1 MAAER
6 PPNILFVVVDQLYGG
21 QAIPPGVPLPSRA
34 RLEDA
39 GLSLPNYQVNTTVC
53 TPSRSVIYTG
63 RHAPNTGMWD
73 LHNMPYIT
81 DMSSEIP
88 TVGTMLREA
97 GYHTAY
103 KGKWHLSEQPDTGS
117 RDSLEQ
123 YGFSEVQDWGAMW
136 GAPLDGLTRDPS
148 IAGEAAYWLRQRAP
162 VIGEDQPWYLAVNF
176 VNPHDI
182 MYFQTGAEQHGVVGL
197 FSAPDEVVYRAE
209 NAVELPDN
217 FEDDLSGQPG
227 AVSDYLHGLNAF
239 FGAIPEGRD
248 DLWKRHI
255 NYYVNCIRD
264 VDQHVGT
271 VLDALEAS
279 GQADRTI
286 IIFTSDHGEM
296 AGAHGL
302 RQKGSVAFREVINVP
317 FVIVHP
323 DGPRGASSDAVVSAV
338 DLVPT
343 LLSFAGVPTSEL
355 RERHSGVVGR
365 DFSDVIAD
373 ASSAGPRGSAVE
385 PGDGMLVTHDMLSTY
400 DIEWITRNR
409 EGIVKLVGATK
420 GDGDVDAKE
429 ILAAMDRPDFTKRN
443 LFRAVYDGRHKMVRY
458 FGGRGYNRPAD
469 ADELCADNDVALYD
483 VVADPGELRN
493 LARPEDPAYDPA
505 LLERMNAKLNSHID
519 SEIGADVSVV
529 DRLPEGLRKTIG
541 SKRKE

>member
-1 MAAER
+1 MPKER
-6 PPNILFVVVDQLYGG
+6 PYNVLFVVVDQLYGG
-21 QAIPPGVPLPSRA
+21 QAIPPGVPLSARE
-34 RLEDA
+34 RLETA
-39 GLSLPNYQVNTTVC
+39 GLNSPQYQVNTTVC

-73 LHNMPYIT
+73 LAT
-81 DMSSEIP
+81 RP
-88 TVGTMLREA
+88 TSRTCRPISPRSGPCCARPGTTRRTRASGTSACSRHGQSRLARAVRLLGGA
-97 GYHTAY
+97 G
-103 KGKWHLSEQPDTGS
+103 
-117 RDSLEQ
+117 
-123 YGFSEVQDWGAMW
+123 WGAMR
-136 GAPLDGLTRDPS
+136 ARPSTALTRDPS

-162 VIGEDQPWYLAVNF
+162 VVGEDQPWYLAVNF

-197 FSAPDEVVYRAE
+197 FSAPDEVVYRSE

-217 FEDDLSGQPG
+217 FEDDLSRQPD
-227 AVSDYLHGLNAF
+227 AVSEYLQGLNAF

-248 DLWKRHI
+248 DLWKSHI

-286 IIFTSDHGEM
+286 VIFTSDHGEM

-343 LLSFAGVPTSEL
+343 LLSFAVVPTTEL
-355 RERHSGVVGR
+355 RDRNPGVVGR

-373 ASSAGPRGSAVE
+373 P
-385 PGDGMLVTHDMLSTY
+385 
-400 DIEWITRNR
+400 
-409 EGIVKLVGATK
+409 IVGGATR
-420 GDGDVDAKE
+420 E
-429 ILAAMDRPDFTKRN
+429 
-443 LFRAVYDGRHKMVRY
+443 RAR
-458 FGGRGYNRPAD
+458 AW
-469 ADELCADNDVALYD
+469 
-483 VVADPGELRN
+483 
-493 LARPEDPAYDPA
+493 
-505 LLERMNAKLNSHID
+505 
-519 SEIGADVSVV
+519 
-529 DRLPEGLRKTIG
+529 
-541 SKRKE
+541 